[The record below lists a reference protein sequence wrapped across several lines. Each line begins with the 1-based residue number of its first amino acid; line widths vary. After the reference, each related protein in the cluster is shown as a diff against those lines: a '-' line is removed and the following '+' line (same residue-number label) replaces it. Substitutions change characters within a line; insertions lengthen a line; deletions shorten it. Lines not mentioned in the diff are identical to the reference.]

1 MVTRKRELIEPHRG
15 RKRYIR
21 RGEKGHFT
29 ERQVDVGDSLRADRR
44 SKSKTVVPP
53 GQGDQGDQRRRTK

>member
-15 RKRYIR
+15 GKRYIR

-29 ERQVDVGDSLRADRR
+29 ERQVDVGHSLRADRR

-53 GQGDQGDQRRRTK
+53 GQGDRGDQRRRTK